1 MEELLR
7 TLMNCGFLIFKD
19 DTKFVLKKV
28 STPADPRESI
38 TDAVIS
44 GGIPQS
50 DTSRIT
56 FEDYATAVKTAKAM
70 IGKDEDEMIVR
81 DVQKD
86 TLWKA
91 QMRYKHRGF
100 GVRFEDLGELPSVP
114 YPEAV
119 RLASQRA
126 QEFANMDEMVEE
138 GWEVKVFP
146 YKPE

>member
-38 TDAVIS
+38 TDAV
-44 GGIPQS
+44 QS

-56 FEDYATAVKTAKAM
+56 FDDYAAAVKAARAL
-70 IGKDEDEMIVR
+70 IDKDEDEMIVR
-81 DVQKD
+81 DSQKD

-91 QMRYKHRGF
+91 QMRYKHRGL

-119 RLASQRA
+119 RLAGQRA

-146 YKPE
+146 HKP